1 MSFYVRAVGKSFS
14 TKLTSVWF
22 LHLFFVVFTV
32 IFFLVFLYFILLTV
46 SSLLEGGKTSASEL
60 S

>member
-1 MSFYVRAVGKSFS
+1 MSSDFRAVGKSFS

-32 IFFLVFLYFILLTV
+32 ISLLYFFVLLTV
-46 SSLLEGGKTSASEL
+46 SSLLEGGKTFASEL
-60 S
+60 T